1 MFFVLFQ
8 SRGISY
14 EYPLAFARSPSDD
27 RVLQTLF
34 GGSTQTQQRNQEKET
49 SSSNVDDTVD
59 NNDNGNMM
67 FLSPSPLCLS
77 RAPSYS
83 TMATGSRRSS
93 HSIVP
98 AMPNDASTSNQQHQH
113 QLQKHY
119 ENQDRQEEEDDDC
132 WPAEC
137 GPDWFHSLCESAL
150 DIAITELSNEEN
162 SLKSVAIKANE
173 ADTQEKTVSN
183 TAKAFSLVSLR
194 NAKLLK
200 LLELCMNQQ
209 RDSSLTQALLA
220 TLPMSVM
227 IGAPVPL
234 PRDPQ
239 VYLLATG

>member
-1 MFFVLFQ
+1 M
-8 SRGISY
+8 
-14 EYPLAFARSPSDD
+14 
-27 RVLQTLF
+27 LQTLF
-34 GGSTQTQQRNQEKET
+34 GGSTQTQKQRNQEKEST
-49 SSSNVDDTVD
+49 SSNVDGDDDAAD
-59 NNDNGNMM
+59 NSDNGNMI
-67 FLSPSPLCLS
+67 FSSPSPLCLS

-98 AMPNDASTSNQQHQH
+98 AMPNDTSTSNQHQQH

-119 ENQDRQEEEDDDC
+119 ENQEHQEDDDC

-137 GPDWFHSLCESAL
+137 DPDWFHSLCECAL

-209 RDSSLTQALLA
+209 RNSSLTQALLA

>member
-1 MFFVLFQ
+1 M
-8 SRGISY
+8 
-14 EYPLAFARSPSDD
+14 
-27 RVLQTLF
+27 LQTLF
-34 GGSTQTQQRNQEKET
+34 GGSTQTQQQRNQEKET
-49 SSSNVDDTVD
+49 SSSNVDGNDDVVD
-59 NNDNGNMM
+59 NSDNGNMI
-67 FLSPSPLCLS
+67 FSSPSPLCLS

-83 TMATGSRRSS
+83 IMATGSRRSS

-98 AMPNDASTSNQQHQH
+98 AMPNDTFTSNQQH

-119 ENQDRQEEEDDDC
+119 KNQEKQEEEDDDC

-150 DIAITELSNEEN
+150 DIAITELSNDET
-162 SLKSVAIKANE
+162 SLNSVAIKANE
-173 ADTQEKTVSN
+173 ADTQEKAVSN
-183 TAKAFSLVSLR
+183 TAKIFSLVSLR